1 VTAAKPIHV
10 RHIVTGEIKTVTPEQ
25 RENQNKNFW
34 VRVTGDVTVTEPDT
48 APSSPD
54 GSAAPKTTPK
64 ASTPKE

>member
-1 VTAAKPIHV
+1 
-10 RHIVTGEIKTVTPEQ
+10 VTGEIKTVTPEQ